1 MENRDAVTLTAG
13 IASALFVASAL
24 LFALD
29 CDGPAILVFPAIAL
43 PGIASGAAV
52 FLSFPER
59 RFLRFP
65 FALAGVVT
73 GMIGAVVID
82 LIVGIWSCG
91 LGFE

>member
-1 MENRDAVTLTAG
+1 MENRDAVTVTAG

-29 CDGPAILVFPAIAL
+29 CNGPTILVLPAIIL
-43 PGIASGAAV
+43 PGIATGAAV
-52 FLSFPER
+52 FLSFREK

-65 FALAGVVT
+65 FALAAVVG
-73 GMIGAVVID
+73 GMFGAVAID